1 MTAYVLDA
9 GLLGRICH
17 PRLYDAAK
25 VWLDSTLRAGHEV
38 YVPEVAD
45 YELRRE
51 LLRIGATA
59 SLRRLDL
66 LTREATYLPIDTA
79 VMREAARLWADLC
92 GKGLPIGAPEAL
104 GADAILAAQALRV
117 DGTVVTTNP
126 RHVARMVLTLAW
138 PA

>member
-9 GLLGRICH
+9 GPLGRICH
-17 PRLYDAAK
+17 PRKYEDARE
-25 VWLDSTLRAGHEV
+25 WLRKALWAGDEI

-59 SLRRLDL
+59 SLARLDDL
-66 LTREATYLPIDTA
+66 ARDATYLPLDTA
-79 VMREAARLWADLC
+79 TRRDAAQLWADLC
-92 GKGLPIGAPEAL
+92 GKGKPVGAPEAL

-117 DGTVVTTNP
+117 SGTVVTTNP

-138 PA
+138 PG